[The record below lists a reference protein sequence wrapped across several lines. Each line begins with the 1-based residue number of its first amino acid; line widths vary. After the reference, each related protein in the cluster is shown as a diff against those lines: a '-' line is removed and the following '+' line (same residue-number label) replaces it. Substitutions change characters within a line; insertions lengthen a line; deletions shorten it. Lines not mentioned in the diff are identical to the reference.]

1 MASKKSWFKKIDPNL
16 IIALGVLL
24 TSFAALFVYVRQ
36 TNIMSEQSRI
46 LLEQTKSNAWPH
58 LSLDM
63 WVGDRN
69 GKIVTYKFIVQNKG
83 IGPAL
88 IESVKISYDGTY
100 VENWA
105 EFYEALQVPDSIVI
119 SQSTHNIHARVLA
132 ANESMSVID
141 WSTSEGINDNTDLA
155 MFIFDRGDK
164 IKMEICYQSIH
175 GDTWKVTRHGFQSDL
190 EELVRIQLKECE
202 NRKEQKLFLQ

>member
-1 MASKKSWFKKIDPNL
+1 MASKKSWLKKIAPNL

-63 WVGDRN
+63 WVGDRD

-88 IESVKISYDGTY
+88 IESVKISYDGTF
-100 VENWA
+100 VENWD
-105 EFYEALQVPDSIVI
+105 EFYKVLQVPDSISI
-119 SQSTHNIHARVLA
+119 SQGTQNIHARVLA

-141 WSTSEGINDNTDLA
+141 WSTSEGLNDNTELA
-155 MFIFDRGDK
+155 MFIFERGDK
-164 IKMEICYQSIH
+164 IKIDICYKSIH
-175 GDTWKVTRHGFQSDL
+175 GDAWRVTRNGFRTDL
-190 EELVRIQLKECE
+190 EELVRIQLDECE
-202 NRKEQKLFLQ
+202 TESGEKLFLQ

>member
-1 MASKKSWFKKIDPNL
+1 MASKKSWYKKIDPNL

-58 LSLDM
+58 ISLDM

-88 IESVKISYDGTY
+88 IQSVKISYDGTY

-105 EFYEALQVPDSIVI
+105 EFYKVLQVPDSIVI
-119 SQSTHNIHARVLA
+119 SQSTQNLHARVLA
-132 ANESMSVID
+132 ANESMSVVD
-141 WSTSEGINDNTDLA
+141 WSTAEGINDNTELA
-155 MFIFDRGDK
+155 MFIFNRGDK
-164 IKMEICYQSIH
+164 IKMEICYESIH
-175 GDTWKVTRHGFQSDL
+175 GDTWKVTRSGFQSDL
-190 EELVRIQLKECE
+190 EELVRIQLEECGTQKEE
-202 NRKEQKLFLQ
+202 KLFLQ

>member
-1 MASKKSWFKKIDPNL
+1 MASKKSWLKKIDPNL

-63 WVGDRN
+63 WVGDRD
-69 GKIVTYKFIVQNKG
+69 GKIVTYKFILQNKG

-88 IESVKISYDGTY
+88 IQSVKISYDGTH

-105 EFYEALQVPDSIVI
+105 EFYKVLQVPDSIVT

-132 ANESMSVID
+132 ANGSMSVID

-155 MFIFDRGDK
+155 MFIFDRGNK
-164 IKMEICYQSIH
+164 IKMEICYESIH
-175 GDTWKVTRHGFQSDL
+175 GDTWKVTRNGFQSDL
-190 EELVRIQLKECE
+190 DELV
-202 NRKEQKLFLQ
+202 